1 LAINDFYHGPIKTPS
16 KIIGLQQTREY
27 RYKLENILDAVVA
40 GSKICFSTL
49 PLDSLIY
56 FKGEGERERE
66 RERERET
73 VHLWDTQDQWRPV
86 VSLDQK
92 GKNFTAIEWVRTASD
107 NDCLKLWFHIYHQK
121 IK

>member
-1 LAINDFYHGPIKTPS
+1 LGEGDRGR
-16 KIIGLQQTREY
+16 GRRRGRGGEG
-27 RYKLENILDAVVA
+27 E
-40 GSKICFSTL
+40 GE
-49 PLDSLIY
+49 
-56 FKGEGERERE
+56 GEGERERE

>member
-1 LAINDFYHGPIKTPS
+1 MYFKALAINNDRILIIILKSGD
-16 KIIGLQQTREY
+16 KIQPGLTLKCFIQREG
-27 RYKLENILDAVVA
+27 L
-40 GSKICFSTL
+40 
-49 PLDSLIY
+49 
-56 FKGEGERERE
+56 GEGDRG
-66 RERERET
+66 RET